1 MCKEI
6 GGECA
11 RKEVELGKLSV
22 HHNIAD
28 QPSIIATT
36 LLGVGRMEILK
47 LNLDLVLDGLT
58 AQEEEVL
65 VHIKEK
71 YFSKMTNA
79 ENSWDGKEVEEYKK
93 AIKAEK

>member
-1 MCKEI
+1 M
-6 GGECA
+6 
-11 RKEVELGKLSV
+11 ELGKLSV